1 MKNIQMVDFM
11 YRSWCNDPE
20 KKKNVFTEMMTQR
33 KKHYFDNFL
42 VSNDFP

>member
-20 KKKNVFTEMMTQR
+20 KKNVFTEMMTQR